1 MILNCEHAI
10 IIIRCFFGK
19 WPLIL
24 KYIAI
29 KIILFLQLYMEYS
42 VLVSFFSVINKL
54 TKAK

>member
-54 TKAK
+54 TKAR